1 MEKKYRYRN
10 FIMFIMGVIAV
21 ALVTGLF
28 SWVWIK
34 YFEPMG
40 FSDPKN
46 SQMFYRNG
54 YILMAL
60 LYAAMVIG
68 TYLIYDGF
76 KYGFMTTTSIVYSQS
91 IAIVIVNFIT
101 YFQMSLIARHMLRP
115 IMLIIVT
122 GMQIPTIIIWSILAS
137 AIYYTIYPPRRMIIV
152 YGSSIAETLMSKIG
166 TRKEKYKICASIKTD
181 AGFER
186 ICEKLLDY
194 DSVVLCD
201 VDPALRNKILKFCFD
216 NSLRAYITP
225 DIADIIIRGADN
237 ITLFDTPLLLCR
249 SRGFTNEQRFV
260 KRVCDIIISFIM
272 IIIFSIPM
280 IITAICIKVYDGGHV
295 FYKQR
300 RSTVGGK
307 VFEIYKFRSMIED
320 AEKNGKAR
328 LASVNDD
335 RITPI
340 GRIIRR
346 YRIDELPQLFNILK
360 GDMSVVGPRPERPEI
375 IDEYLEQMPEFKYR
389 LKVKAGLTGYAQ
401 IVGKYNTTAKD
412 KLKMDLM
419 YIENYSFLLDIKLI
433 MMTVKIMLI
442 KESTEGVKEEK
453 KAENEAKKA
462 EKKVEKETKKAE
474 KDLKKEEK
482 KAKKK
487 IEKKA

>member
-1 MEKKYRYRN
+1 
-10 FIMFIMGVIAV
+10 
-21 ALVTGLF
+21 
-28 SWVWIK
+28 
-34 YFEPMG
+34 
-40 FSDPKN
+40 
-46 SQMFYRNG
+46 
-54 YILMAL
+54 
-60 LYAAMVIG
+60 
-68 TYLIYDGF
+68 
-76 KYGFMTTTSIVYSQS
+76 
-91 IAIVIVNFIT
+91 
-101 YFQMSLIARHMLRP
+101 
-115 IMLIIVT
+115 
-122 GMQIPTIIIWSILAS
+122 
-137 AIYYTIYPPRRMIIV
+137 
-152 YGSSIAETLMSKIG
+152 
-166 TRKEKYKICASIKTD
+166 
-181 AGFER
+181 
-186 ICEKLLDY
+186 
-194 DSVVLCD
+194 
-201 VDPALRNKILKFCFD
+201 
-216 NSLRAYITP
+216 
-225 DIADIIIRGADN
+225 
-237 ITLFDTPLLLCR
+237 
-249 SRGFTNEQRFV
+249 
-260 KRVCDIIISFIM
+260 
-272 IIIFSIPM
+272 
-280 IITAICIKVYDGGHV
+280 
-295 FYKQR
+295 
-300 RSTVGGK
+300 
-307 VFEIYKFRSMIED
+307 MIED